1 MANRINTAIA
11 AMVTKLQELVTSGTV
26 KAVERQLHDPVS
38 ENRYP
43 LVGVLFDGA
52 ARSGGS
58 AAPLWKVDVILRIV
72 HRTKGG
78 AGDESLEDLIA
89 AVQAKLDALS
99 DSTTFGA
106 GIELGRWQAGHHFQ
120 VANVP
125 ITASMAMRLTFEG
138 AL

>member
-1 MANRINTAIA
+1 MANKIDTAIA
-11 AMVTKLQELVTSGTV
+11 AMVTKLQELVTSGTL
-26 KAVERQLHDPVS
+26 KAVEQQLHDPMT

-52 ARSGGS
+52 TRAGGPT
-58 AAPLWKVDVILRIV
+58 APLWKVDVILRIV
-72 HRTKGG
+72 HRTK
-78 AGDESLEDLIA
+78 AGSGSQGLTELVA

-99 DSTTFGA
+99 DSSTFIA

-120 VANVP
+120 IANVP